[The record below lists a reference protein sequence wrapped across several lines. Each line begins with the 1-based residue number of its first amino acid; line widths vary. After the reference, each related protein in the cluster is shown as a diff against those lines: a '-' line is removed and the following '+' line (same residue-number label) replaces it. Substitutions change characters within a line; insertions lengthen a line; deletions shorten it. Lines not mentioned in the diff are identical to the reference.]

1 MRKLKITQGEAIVV
15 LGTKDSFAKVKI
27 GNRTLDLRTMELP
40 STQYKSEN
48 ANAQLIADSFNTA
61 NKCDMLPSELANKYE
76 NLLQNISRTI
86 ADLVVEK
93 EKQLFIIGN
102 DSDLDKIRVATE
114 QKIGLNFAISYLNDM
129 LEFDKNN

>member
-1 MRKLKITQGEAIVV
+1 MRKLKITEGVAKISSQHEKGILITTINPLCDVATVWGYGSVV
-15 LGTKDSFAKVKI
+15 EEK
-27 GNRTLDLRTMELP
+27 
-40 STQYKSEN
+40 
-48 ANAQLIADSFNTA
+48 ANADLVVDAFNTA